1 MICVTPNNV
10 MKEYV
15 RVMNSVDIDDSVKL
29 QIIKN
34 CARHST
40 LNRIKFRKFKIT
52 AVKKNKTADK
62 I

>member
-1 MICVTPNNV
+1 MKPNNGI
-10 MKEYV
+10 KEYT
-15 RVMNSVDIDDSVKL
+15 RVMNCVDIDDAAKQ

-40 LNRIKFRKFKIT
+40 LQKIKAGKFKII
-52 AVKKNKTADK
+52 AVKKNKTVDK

>member
-1 MICVTPNNV
+1 MICVKPNNSL
-10 MKEYV
+10 KEYI
-15 RVMNSVDIDDSVKL
+15 RVMNSVDVDDAVKQ

-40 LNRIKFRKFKIT
+40 LHKIKSGKFKII
-52 AVKKNKTADK
+52 AVKKDKTADK